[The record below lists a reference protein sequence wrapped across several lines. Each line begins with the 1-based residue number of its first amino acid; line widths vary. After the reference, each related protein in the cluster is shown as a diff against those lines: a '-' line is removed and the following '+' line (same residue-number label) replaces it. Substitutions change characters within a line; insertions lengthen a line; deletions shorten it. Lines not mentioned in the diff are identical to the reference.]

1 MTYFQ
6 CKEGLE
12 TEEKYKQ
19 KKNNGKDIKDENK
32 NSMTFKKSYTI
43 FKILKFF

>member
-1 MTYFQ
+1 MIYFQ

-12 TEEKYKQ
+12 IEEEYKQ

-32 NSMTFKKSYTI
+32 NSMTLKKLYY
-43 FKILKFF
+43 F

>member
-32 NSMTFKKSYTI
+32 NSMTFKKVI
-43 FKILKFF
+43 LFLKF